1 VPSQPTS
8 AGLVVGSVASAATT
22 GALVA
27 IGHRLGSAAVPF
39 AAISAVLFHRT
50 VSGGAVGLVFT
61 GLILHAFVIFA
72 WSATFVWLV
81 RRLGFRAIAAACGV
95 GIAALVLSWIVARST
110 GGGLSS
116 VLPLGD
122 RLVYGLVLAAALVL
136 GIRFAFFPSQRA

>member
-8 AGLVVGSVASAATT
+8 AAIVVGSVAAAATT
-22 GALVA
+22 GALIA

-50 VSGGAVGLVFT
+50 VSASAVGLVFT

-72 WSATFVWLV
+72 WSATFLWLV
-81 RRLGFRAIAAACGV
+81 RRLGFRAIAAACGI
-95 GIAALVLSWIVARST
+95 GIAALALSWLIARST
-110 GGGLSS
+110 GGGLST

-122 RLVYGLVLAAALVL
+122 RLVYGLVLAGALVV
-136 GIRFAFFPSQRA
+136 GMRFAFFPAQKI

>member
-22 GALVA
+22 GALIA

-50 VSGGAVGLVFT
+50 VSGSAVGLVFT
-61 GLILHAFVIFA
+61 GVVLHAFAIFV
-72 WSATFVWLV
+72 WSAIFVWLV
-81 RRLGFRAIAAACGV
+81 RSLRSRSIAAACGV
-95 GIAALVLSWIVARST
+95 SIAALVLSWIVARSA
-110 GGGLSS
+110 GGGLST

-122 RLVYGLVLAAALVL
+122 RLVYGLVLAAALVV
-136 GIRFAFFPSQRA
+136 GMRFAFFSAQRA

>member
-22 GALVA
+22 GALIA

-61 GLILHAFVIFA
+61 GLILHAVAIFA
-72 WSATFVWLV
+72 WSVAFVWLV
-81 RRLGFRAIAAACGV
+81 RRLGLRTIAAACGV
-95 GIAALVLSWIVARST
+95 GLAALALSWIVARST
-110 GGGLSS
+110 GSGLSS

-122 RLVYGLVLAAALVL
+122 RLVYGLVLAAALVV
-136 GIRFAFFPSQRA
+136 GMRFAFFPSQRA